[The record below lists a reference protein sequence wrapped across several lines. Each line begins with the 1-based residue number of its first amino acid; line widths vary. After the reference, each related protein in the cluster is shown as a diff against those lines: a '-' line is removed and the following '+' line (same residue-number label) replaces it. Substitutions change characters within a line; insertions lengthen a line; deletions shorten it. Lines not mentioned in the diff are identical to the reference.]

1 MRSRKRSRWGPF
13 GFAAVVGVVLSCGE
27 IREGEM
33 LCEEAVSRLDE
44 CCPEIDPRR
53 LNCIYQDGCGE
64 NLQPVFTVRASECL
78 RDRACEVL
86 KDQGICDALRQL
98 SYQPYP
104 YQSRFDF
111 EREACR

>member
-1 MRSRKRSRWGPF
+1 VRSRRITGPIA
-13 GFAAVVGVVLSCGE
+13 FAAVVAVVLSCGE

-53 LNCIYQDGCGE
+53 LNCIYQDGCGTD
-64 NLQPVFTVRASECL
+64 LKPVFTVKASDCL
-78 RDRACEVL
+78 RERPCEVL
-86 KDQGICDALRQL
+86 REQGICDGLKQL

-104 YQSRFDF
+104 YQSRLDF